1 MGDLRQFDVPESV
14 DPDEW
19 RLSVTGAVRHPTDFG
34 LADLTDLPL
43 ETYTHDF
50 ACAEGWVAEGLSWR
64 GVPVARLLERVEPVD
79 GSAYALVGGMDDG
92 YACSISLERL
102 SEAVLAV
109 ALDGDPLPV
118 EHGGPARLVP
128 TGDGADCW
136 ESVKWVREL
145 EVRETEPTADDT
157 AKNVALSRIE

>member
-1 MGDLRQFDVPESV
+1 MADLRQFDVPESV
-14 DPDEW
+14 DPDKW
-19 RLSVTGAVRHPTDFG
+19 RLLVTGAVRHPTDFG

-43 ETYTHDF
+43 ETDTDDF

-64 GVPVARLLERVEPVD
+64 GVRVARLLERVEPAD
-79 GSAYALVGGMDDG
+79 ASAYALVDGMDEG
-92 YACSISLERL
+92 YACAFPLERL

-109 ALDGDPLPV
+109 ALDGDALPV

-128 TGDGADCW
+128 TGEAADCW
-136 ESVKWVREL
+136 ESIKWVREI

-157 AKNVALSRIE
+157 AKDVALSRLE